1 MTCYAVIDT
10 NVLVSSLLTSNPDSA
25 IAGIINSIRD
35 NAIIPMYD
43 DHIMEEY
50 SAVLRREKFNFDE
63 GRVSRLISLIRD
75 KGLNCERKT
84 VEEFFPDPDDIVFYE
99 VAMSREDSYL
109 VTGNRKH
116 FPKSGRV
123 VSPAEM
129 LYIIKYEGRAPDLL
143 CEPESP
149 YYLPIPIEEINFI
162 IREFRTQRT

>member
-75 KGLNCERKT
+75 KGLNCELKT
-84 VEEFFPDPDDIVFYE
+84 AEEFFPDPDDIVFYE

-116 FPKSGRV
+116 LPKICQ
-123 VSPAEM
+123 SP
-129 LYIIKYEGRAPDLL
+129 
-143 CEPESP
+143 
-149 YYLPIPIEEINFI
+149 
-162 IREFRTQRT
+162 